1 MFNYKPLWKQLIDK
15 NMTKTELKQKI
26 GISPT
31 TLATM
36 GKNEYVAM
44 SILDKIC
51 KTLNCKIEDVIEF
64 INEESEENK

>member
-15 NMTKTELKQKI
+15 NMTKTELKEKI

-51 KTLNCKIEDVIEF
+51 NTLNCSIDEVIEHVKD
-64 INEESEENK
+64 EEK

>member
-1 MFNYKPLWKQLIDK
+1 MFSYKPLWKQLIDK
-15 NMTKTELKQKI
+15 GLTKTELREKA
-26 GISPT
+26 GFTSR

-51 KTLNCKIEDVIEF
+51 KTLNCKIQDVIEYVD
-64 INEESEENK
+64 E

>member
-1 MFNYKPLWKQLIDK
+1 MFTYKPLWKQLIDK
-15 NMTKTELKQKI
+15 NMTKTELREKI

-36 GKNEYVAM
+36 GKDEYIAM

-51 KTLNCKIEDVIEF
+51 KTLNCNIENVIQYIEEKI
-64 INEESEENK
+64 

>member
-1 MFNYKPLWKQLIDK
+1 MFSYKPLWKQLIDK
-15 NMTKTELKQKI
+15 DMTKTEMREKAD
-26 GISPT
+26 ISMP

-51 KTLNCKIEDVIEF
+51 TTLNCRIDEVIEHVKD
-64 INEESEENK
+64 EEKGE

>member
-1 MFNYKPLWKQLIDK
+1 MFNYKPLWKKLIDK
-15 NMTKTELKQKI
+15 NMTKTELKEKI

-36 GKNEYVAM
+36 GKDEYVAM

-51 KTLNCKIEDVIEF
+51 NALNCNINEVIEH
-64 INEESEENK
+64 IKN